1 MGTAYAI
8 SNAAQSRSI
17 MSSWLAAEGLHSHPH
32 TTPSPLHAPGALP
45 RCTAS
50 QLLAVFLLQAKSVTL
65 AIPIACAPA
74 HHHRVNVRPLHA
86 CWLHS
91 YTGLCLSNLIATRAY
106 RTKGNAR
113 LPPIA
118 RLRSL
123 CAAGAR
129 VKIANETGKAYA
141 QAMAATTRL
150 RPALLASYS
159 RLSAWSIAAC
169 NCSAPATSATPKL
182 AVRRTPMRG

>member
-1 MGTAYAI
+1 MTINTHNTRSPKNRIWAPHTQY
-8 SNAAQSRSI
+8 STQRKAAQSCRVGW
-17 MSSWLAAEGLHSHPH
+17 WLKACTHIP
-32 TTPSPLHAPGALP
+32 TPRRPPLHAPGALP

-74 HHHRVNVRPLHA
+74 HHHLVNICPLHA
-86 CWLHS
+86 CLHN
-91 YTGLCLSNLIATRAY
+91 YIGQPLSNLIATKAY

-159 RLSAWSIAAC
+159 RLSA
-169 NCSAPATSATPKL
+169 
-182 AVRRTPMRG
+182 

>member
-32 TTPSPLHAPGALP
+32 ITPSPLHAPGALP

-65 AIPIACAPA
+65 TIPIACAPA
-74 HHHRVNVRPLHA
+74 HHHRVNICPLHA
-86 CWLHS
+86 CLHS
-91 YTGLCLSNLIATRAY
+91 YIGQPLSNLIATKAY

-123 CAAGAR
+123 CAAGAG

-159 RLSAWSIAAC
+159 RLSA
-169 NCSAPATSATPKL
+169 
-182 AVRRTPMRG
+182 

>member
-32 TTPSPLHAPGALP
+32 TTLPPLHAPGALP

-65 AIPIACAPA
+65 AIPIACGPA
-74 HHHRVNVRPLHA
+74 HHHRVNICPLHA
-86 CWLHS
+86 WLHS
-91 YTGLCLSNLIATRAY
+91 YTGLLLSNLIATKAY
-106 RTKGNAR
+106 RTKRNAR

-123 CAAGAR
+123 WAAGAR
-129 VKIANETGKAYA
+129 VQIANETGKA
-141 QAMAATTRL
+141 
-150 RPALLASYS
+150 
-159 RLSAWSIAAC
+159 
-169 NCSAPATSATPKL
+169 
-182 AVRRTPMRG
+182 